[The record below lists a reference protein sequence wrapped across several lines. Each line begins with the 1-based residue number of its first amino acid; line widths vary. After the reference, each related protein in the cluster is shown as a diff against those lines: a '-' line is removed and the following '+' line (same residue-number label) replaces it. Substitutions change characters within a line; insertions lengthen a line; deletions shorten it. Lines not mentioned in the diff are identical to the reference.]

1 MNRLT
6 RAQWDELEQQMS
18 ITPMDA
24 DPDGVPGEHMKLISL
39 LNGFG
44 FNPVSKQEAMRL
56 AEELLEAV
64 WEDV

>member
-1 MNRLT
+1 MNKLT
-6 RAQWDELEQQMS
+6 RVQWDELEQQMS

-44 FNPVSKQEAMRL
+44 FNPISKQEAIRL
-56 AEELLEAV
+56 AEELLDAG
-64 WEDV
+64 WEDA